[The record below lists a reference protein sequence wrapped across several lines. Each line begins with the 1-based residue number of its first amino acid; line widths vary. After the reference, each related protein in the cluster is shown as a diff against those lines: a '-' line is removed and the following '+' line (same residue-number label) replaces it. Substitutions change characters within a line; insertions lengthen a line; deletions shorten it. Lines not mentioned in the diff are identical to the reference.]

1 MQITRCPKGHFYDKE
16 KADTCPTC
24 ANGGTIDVSEWEEE
38 PLESPPFDP
47 PTYKRDLMFREV
59 GSTVRLEGIASIT
72 YDRCMGFLVT
82 SEDENLVRLNGK
94 PLTSGPYL
102 LREDDELTL
111 GKTRVILTRPYME
124 AYRNE

>member
-1 MQITRCPKGHFYDKE
+1 M
-16 KADTCPTC
+16 
-24 ANGGTIDVSEWEEE
+24 SEWEEE

-47 PTYKRDLMFREV
+47 PTYKPDLMFREV
-59 GSTVRLEGIASIT
+59 GSTVRLEGIVSIT

-82 SEDENLVRLNGK
+82 PEDENLVRLNGK
-94 PLTSGPYL
+94 PLMSGPYL